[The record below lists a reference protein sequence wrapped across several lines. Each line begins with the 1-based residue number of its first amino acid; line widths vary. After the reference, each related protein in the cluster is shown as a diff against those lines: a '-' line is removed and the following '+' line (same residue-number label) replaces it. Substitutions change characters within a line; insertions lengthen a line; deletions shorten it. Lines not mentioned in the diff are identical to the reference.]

1 MAESPCIAEW
11 FVNEGIIYVLTNPAM
26 PDMVKIGK
34 TGRDLLVRLKDL
46 YSTGVPLPFECAYAA
61 KVNDMDEV
69 ERAFHTAFA
78 PHKVNP
84 RREFF
89 SIDPKQAIALLKLIS
104 IEDVTPDIKK
114 LADSVA
120 PEAKTSAENL
130 ESRLQL
136 KRNRRRP
143 NADFSEMSIPVG
155 SRLEYTGEGDHFC
168 TVLDGRRVEFDGKM
182 RMISPLTQE
191 LLGLERPV
199 RGIDYWQFDGRD
211 LKDIY
216 EETYESD

>member
-34 TGRDLLVRLKDL
+34 TGRDILVRLKDL
-46 YSTGVPLPFECAYAA
+46 YSTGVSLPFECAYAA
-61 KVNDMDEV
+61 KVDDVDKWEK
-69 ERAFHTAFA
+69 AFHTAFG
-78 PHKVNP
+78 PYRVNP
-84 RREFF
+84 NREFF
-89 SIDPKQAIALLKLIS
+89 SIDPEQAVALLELMAV
-104 IEDVTPDIKK
+104 EDVTPVVRKE
-114 LADSVA
+114 ADGVDVG
-120 PEAKTSAENL
+120 AKAFAEK
-130 ESRLQL
+130 L

-143 NADFSEMSIPVG
+143 NANFSEMGIPVG

-168 TVLDGRRVEFDGKM
+168 TVLDGRRVEFDGKTW
-182 RMISPLTQE
+182 MISPLTQE
-191 LLGLERPV
+191 LLGLEHPV

>member
-34 TGRDLLVRLKDL
+34 TGRDILVRLKDL

-61 KVNDMDEV
+61 KVPDMGKWEK
-69 ERAFHTAFA
+69 AFHTAFG
-78 PHKVNP
+78 PYRVNP
-84 RREFF
+84 NREFF
-89 SIDPKQAIALLKLIS
+89 SINPDQAVALLELMAA
-104 IEDVTPDIKK
+104 EDVTPEVQKV
-114 LADSVA
+114 ADSVA
-120 PEAKTSAENL
+120 PEAKTSAEK
-130 ESRLQL
+130 L
-136 KRNRRRP
+136 KKNRRRP
-143 NADFSEMSIPVG
+143 NADFSEMGIPVG

-168 TVLDGRRVEFDGKM
+168 TVLGGRYVQFGDERC
-182 RMISPLTQE
+182 MISPLTQK

-199 RGIDYWQFDGRD
+199 RGIDYWQFNGRD

>member
-34 TGRDLLVRLKDL
+34 TGRDILVRLKDL

-61 KVNDMDEV
+61 KVDDVDKWEK
-69 ERAFHTAFA
+69 AFHTAFG
-78 PHKVNP
+78 PYRVNP
-84 RREFF
+84 NREFF
-89 SIDPKQAIALLKLIS
+89 SIDPEQAVALLELMAV
-104 IEDVTPDIKK
+104 EDVTPVVRKE
-114 LADSVA
+114 ADGVDVR
-120 PEAKTSAENL
+120 AKAFAEK
-130 ESRLQL
+130 L

-143 NADFSEMSIPVG
+143 NADFSEMGIPVG

-168 TVLDGRRVEFDGKM
+168 TVLGGRYVQFGDERC
-182 RMISPLTQE
+182 MISPLTQK

-199 RGIDYWQFDGRD
+199 RGIDYWQFNGRD

>member
-34 TGRDLLVRLKDL
+34 TGRDILVRLKDL

-61 KVNDMDEV
+61 KVNEV
-69 ERAFHTAFA
+69 DKWEKAFHTAFG
-78 PHKVNP
+78 PYRVNP
-84 RREFF
+84 NREFF
-89 SIDPKQAIALLKLIS
+89 SINPEQAVALLDLMAA
-104 IEDVTPDIKK
+104 EDVTPVVRKE
-114 LADSVA
+114 ADGVDVG
-120 PEAKTSAENL
+120 AKAFAEK
-130 ESRLQL
+130 L

-143 NADFSEMSIPVG
+143 NANFSEMGIPVG

-191 LLGLERPV
+191 LLGLEHPV

>member
-34 TGRDLLVRLKDL
+34 TGRDILVRLKDL

-61 KVNDMDEV
+61 KVDDVDKWEK
-69 ERAFHTAFA
+69 AFHTAFG
-78 PHKVNP
+78 PYRVNP
-84 RREFF
+84 NREFF
-89 SIDPKQAIALLKLIS
+89 SIDPEQAVALLELMAV
-104 IEDVTPDIKK
+104 EDVTPVVRKE
-114 LADSVA
+114 ADGVDVG
-120 PEAKTSAENL
+120 AKAFAEK
-130 ESRLQL
+130 L

-143 NADFSEMSIPVG
+143 NADFSEMGIPVG

-168 TVLDGRRVEFDGKM
+168 TVLGGRYVQFGDERC
-182 RMISPLTQE
+182 MISPLTQK

-199 RGIDYWQFDGRD
+199 RGIDYWQFNGRD

>member
-1 MAESPCIAEW
+1 M
-11 FVNEGIIYVLTNPAM
+11 NEGIIYVLTNPAM

-34 TGRDLLVRLKDL
+34 TGRDILVRLKDL

-61 KVNDMDEV
+61 KVDDVDKWEK
-69 ERAFHTAFA
+69 AFHTAFG
-78 PHKVNP
+78 PYRVNP
-84 RREFF
+84 NREFF
-89 SIDPKQAIALLKLIS
+89 SINPDQAVALLELMAV
-104 IEDVTPDIKK
+104 EDVTPVVRKE
-114 LADSVA
+114 ADGVDVG
-120 PEAKTSAENL
+120 AKAFAEK
-130 ESRLQL
+130 L

-143 NADFSEMSIPVG
+143 NADFSEMGIPVG

-168 TVLDGRRVEFDGKM
+168 TVLGGRHVQFGDERC
-182 RMISPLTQE
+182 MISPLTQK

>member
-34 TGRDLLVRLKDL
+34 TGSDLQVRLDSL

-61 KVNDMDEV
+61 KVDDVDKWEK
-69 ERAFHTAFA
+69 AFHTAFG
-78 PHKVNP
+78 PCRVNP
-84 RREFF
+84 NREFF
-89 SIDPKQAIALLKLIS
+89 SINPDQAVALLELMAV
-104 IEDVTPDIKK
+104 EDVTPVVRKE
-114 LADSVA
+114 ADGVDVG
-120 PEAKTSAENL
+120 AKAFAEK
-130 ESRLQL
+130 L

-143 NADFSEMSIPVG
+143 NADFSEMGIPVG

-168 TVLDGRRVEFDGKM
+168 TVRGGRRVEFDGKM
-182 RMISPLTQE
+182 WMISPLTQK